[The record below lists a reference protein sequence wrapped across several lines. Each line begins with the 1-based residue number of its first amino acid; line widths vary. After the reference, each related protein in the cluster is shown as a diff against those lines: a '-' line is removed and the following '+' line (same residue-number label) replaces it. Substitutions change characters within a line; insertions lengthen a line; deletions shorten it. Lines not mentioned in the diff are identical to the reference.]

1 MSSSGQG
8 ETVARNYA
16 ETLLTLGRRAND
28 AAGWGA
34 MFRQIADAMSSDHT
48 LSRFLESPRIAAD
61 AKADVLTKA
70 LGDRVPR
77 LFLKFVLTLVHNRR
91 QMLIPAIAD
100 EFDTLLDAS
109 NGIVHARVSVAR
121 EIGDEERDSIGAQL
135 SKIVGKTV
143 VPHVAVDSAILGG
156 IVVRMGDT
164 VMDGS
169 LRRRLSTLR
178 RRMMVRPVG

>member
-1 MSSSGQG
+1 MSSGQG

-16 ETLLTLGRRAND
+16 ETLLTLGRRADD

-34 MFRQIADAMSSDHT
+34 MLRQIATAMSTDAT
-48 LSRFLESPRIAAD
+48 LSRFLDSPRIAAD
-61 AKADVLTKA
+61 AKADVLSKA
-70 LGDRVPR
+70 LTDRVPR
-77 LFLKFVLTLVHNRR
+77 LFLKFVVTLVHNRR

-109 NGIVHARVSVAR
+109 NGIVHARVTVAR
-121 EIGDEERDSIGAQL
+121 EIAAQERDGIAAQL
-135 SKIVGKTV
+135 SKIVGKIV
-143 VPHVAVDSAILGG
+143 VPHVTVDATILGG
-156 IVVRMGDT
+156 IVVRIGDT

>member
-1 MSSSGQG
+1 MSSGRG

-16 ETLLTLGRRAND
+16 ETLLTLGRRADD

-34 MFRQIADAMSSDHT
+34 MLRQIATAMSTDAT
-48 LSRFLESPRIAAD
+48 LSRFLDSPRIAAD
-61 AKADVLTKA
+61 AKADVLSKA
-70 LGDRVPR
+70 LTDRVPR
-77 LFLKFVLTLVHNRR
+77 LFLKFVVTLVHNRR

-109 NGIVHARVSVAR
+109 NGIVHARVTVAR
-121 EIGDEERDSIGAQL
+121 EIADEERDGIAAQL
-135 SKIVGKTV
+135 SKIVGKIV
-143 VPHVAVDSAILGG
+143 VPHVAVDSTILGG
-156 IVVRMGDT
+156 IVVRIGDT

-169 LRRRLSTLR
+169 LRRKLSTLR

>member
-1 MSSSGQG
+1 MSAGKG

-16 ETLLTLGRRAND
+16 ETLLTLGRRADD
-28 AAGWGA
+28 AAGWGV
-34 MFRQIADAMSSDHT
+34 MFRQIATAISTDHT
-48 LSRFLESPRIAAD
+48 LSRFLESPRIATD
-61 AKADVLTKA
+61 AKANVLSKA
-70 LGDRVPR
+70 LSDRVPR
-77 LFLKFVLTLVHNRR
+77 LFLKFVVTLVHNRR

-109 NGIVHARVSVAR
+109 NGIVHARVTVAR
-121 EIGDEERDSIGAQL
+121 AIADEERDGIGAQL

-143 VPHVAVDSAILGG
+143 IPHVSVDDTILGG